1 MKKTLSAL
9 GGALISLGLMASPA
23 SAELDQ
29 MNLKVVGTWG
39 NLSNWKVNESPF
51 WNDTMPSA
59 SGGKITANAVAQ
71 TDVGIKGF
79 EVVRMLKI
87 GVFDVAHGVVGYI
100 AGEDPIVEGV
110 DLAGV
115 IQNWADAK
123 ASMDAYR
130 PIIARQFEET
140 YGAKL
145 MALYPFPSQML
156 WCNADVNS
164 AEDLAG
170 KKVRVYTTSMGD
182 LIEGLNAT
190 SVTIAFAEVVPA
202 LEKKVVDCGITGT
215 MPAYQAKWWQIAT
228 HAYLMKV
235 GYTATFAA
243 INLTTW
249 NRMNDETKAFFEKQF
264 AEFEKTAWD
273 NTMAE
278 DEMGIICNTGVGG
291 KCTEGEAG
299 GMKKVEPSAADDAKR
314 KQILETIVLKRWAER
329 CVEKFGAKC
338 IDDWNATIGKVAGV
352 QAPKP

>member
-1 MKKTLSAL
+1 MGKSLTVFGAALLSV
-9 GGALISLGLMASPA
+9 GLMAGPA
-23 SAELDQ
+23 SAELDA

-39 NLSNWKVNESPF
+39 NLSNWKVNEGPF
-51 WNDTMPSA
+51 WNETMPEK
-59 SGGKITANAVAQ
+59 SGGKITADAVPQ

-79 EVVRMLKI
+79 EVMRMLKI

-100 AGEDPIVEGV
+100 AGEDPVVEGI
-110 DLAGV
+110 DIAGV
-115 IQNWADAK
+115 AQSWEDVRGSAK
-123 ASMDAYR
+123 AYW
-130 PIIARQFEET
+130 PIMEKQFEET

-145 MALYPFPSQML
+145 LAVYPFPSQML
-156 WCNADVNS
+156 WCNAEVNS
-164 AEDLAG
+164 VEDLKG
-170 KKVRVYTTSMGD
+170 QKVRVYTTSMGD
-182 LIEGLNAT
+182 LVEGLGGT

-249 NRMNDETKAFFEKQF
+249 NRMNDETKAFFEKQY
-264 AEFEKTAWD
+264 AEFEKTAWA

-291 KCTEGEAG
+291 TCTEGDPG

-314 KQILETIVLKRWAER
+314 KQILENVVLKRWAER
-329 CVEKFGAKC
+329 CVEKFGEKC

-352 QAPKP
+352 TAPKP

>member
-1 MKKTLSAL
+1 MGKTLTAI
-9 GGALISLGLMASPA
+9 GAAVLSIGLMAGPA
-23 SAELDQ
+23 AAELDT

-39 NLSNWKVNESPF
+39 NLSNWKVNEGPF

-59 SGGKITANAVAQ
+59 SGGKVTADAVPQ

-79 EVVRMLKI
+79 EVMRMLKI

-100 AGEDPIVEGV
+100 AGEDPVAEGI

-115 IQNWADAK
+115 IQNWDDAK

-130 PIIARQFEET
+130 PIIAKRFEET

-145 MALYPFPSQML
+145 LALYPFPSQML
-156 WCNADVNS
+156 WCNAEINS
-164 AEDLAG
+164 AADLAG

-182 LIEGLNAT
+182 LTEGLGGT

-215 MPAYQAKWWQIAT
+215 MPAYQAKWWQVAT

-243 INLTTW
+243 MNLNTW
-249 NRMNDETKAFFEKQF
+249 NRMNDETKAFVEKQF
-264 AEFEKTAWD
+264 AEFEASSWA

-291 KCTEGEAG
+291 TCTEGDAG
-299 GMKKVEPSAADDAKR
+299 GMKKVEPNADDDAKR
-314 KQILETIVLKRWAER
+314 KEVLETVVLKRWAER
-329 CVEKFGAKC
+329 CAEKFGEQC
-338 IDDWNATIGKVAGV
+338 IDDWNATIGKIAGV
-352 QAPKP
+352 TAPKP